1 MNKIYIDSNGC
12 AVLHHE
18 TERIARYFMLN
29 GWILEKSPEV
39 ADIIILTCCG
49 VTHNEEDE
57 AIGIL
62 RKLEEARTP
71 DSRIIVSGCMPAF
84 AKARVLGVSPQATI
98 LKYAELAQLD
108 GIISA
113 DVPFETV
120 YYNARPMLKSENDS
134 IYDTDTDLQLMRK
147 IDRLCCGRFCKQ
159 AWNVSTLR
167 KYMWDDSETFQIK
180 VSYGCPGKC
189 SYCATKLGIGDF
201 RSVDKDFIMKQFA
214 EGLEMGYDHFILM
227 GDEIGAYGRDI
238 GTTLPELLQQMYDKS
253 EGKAVVSIRYIH
265 PDILVSLY
273 DKMKKFFASGF
284 VNYFCCAIQSASPA
298 VLRRMNRN
306 PDIEPFIRCME
317 DINKNNYPVSKH
329 TQIIVGFPGE
339 VSDDVLMTM
348 DALRR
353 CAFEHI
359 NINLYSPRQHTAAW
373 DMKETVTQKEKIFRA
388 GLISYSMKLYKKA
401 LLYDAIKTSLL
412 DSRKR
417 NDA

>member
-1 MNKIYIDSNGC
+1 MNKVYIDSNGC
-12 AVLHHE
+12 AVLRQE
-18 TERIARYFMLN
+18 TERIARYFTLN

-39 ADIIILTCCG
+39 ADIVILTCCG

-57 AIGIL
+57 AIGML
-62 RKLEEARTP
+62 RKLEEIRTP

-84 AKARVLGVSPQATI
+84 AKERVLDVSPQATI
-98 LKYAELAQLD
+98 LKYAELVQLD

-120 YYNARPMLKSENDS
+120 YYNVHPQLESENNS
-134 IYDTDTDLQLMRK
+134 EYDTDMNLQLMRK
-147 IDRLCCGRFCKQ
+147 IDRLCGSRMCEQ

-167 KYMWDDSETFQIK
+167 KYMWDDNKTFQIK

-189 SYCATKLGIGDF
+189 SYCATKIGIGDF
-201 RSVDKDFIMKQFA
+201 RSVDKDFIMMQFS
-214 EGLEMGYDHFILM
+214 EGLKMGYDHFILM

-253 EGKAVVSIRYIH
+253 DGKATVSIRYIH
-265 PDILVSLY
+265 PDILVTLY
-273 DKMKKFFASGF
+273 DRMKKFFALGF
-284 VNYFCCAIQSASPA
+284 VNYFCCAIQSASPT
-298 VLRRMNRN
+298 VLMRMNRN
-306 PDIEPFIRCME
+306 PNIEPFIRCME

-339 VSDDVLMTM
+339 ISDDVLLTM

-353 CAFEHI
+353 CEFEHI

-373 DMKETVTQKEKIFRA
+373 NMKETVTQEEKIFRA
-388 GLISYSMKLYKKA
+388 ELIRHSMKLYKKA
-401 LLYDAIKTSLL
+401 LLYDAIKTSMLNA
-412 DSRKR
+412 KV
-417 NDA
+417 

>member
-1 MNKIYIDSNGC
+1 MNKVYIDSNGC
-12 AVLHHE
+12 AVLRHE
-18 TERIARYFMLN
+18 TERIARYFILN

-39 ADIIILTCCG
+39 ADIVILTCCG

-57 AIGIL
+57 AIGML
-62 RKLEEARTP
+62 RKLEEIRTP

-84 AKARVLGVSPQATI
+84 AKERVLDVSPQATI
-98 LKYAELAQLD
+98 LKYAELVQLD

-120 YYNARPMLKSENDS
+120 YYNVHPQLESENNS
-134 IYDTDTDLQLMRK
+134 EYDTDMNLQLMRK
-147 IDRLCCGRFCKQ
+147 IDRLCGSRMCEQ

-167 KYMWDDSETFQIK
+167 KYMWDDNKTFQIK

-189 SYCATKLGIGDF
+189 SYCATKIGIGDF
-201 RSVDKDFIMKQFA
+201 RSVDKDFIMMQFS
-214 EGLEMGYDHFILM
+214 EGLKMGYDHFILM

-253 EGKAVVSIRYIH
+253 DGKATVSIRYIH
-265 PDILVSLY
+265 PDILVTLY
-273 DKMKKFFASGF
+273 DRMKKFFALGF
-284 VNYFCCAIQSASPA
+284 VNYFCCAIQSASPT
-298 VLRRMNRN
+298 VLMRMNRN
-306 PDIEPFIRCME
+306 PNIEPFIRCME

-339 VSDDVLMTM
+339 ISDDVLLTM

-353 CAFEHI
+353 CEFEHI

-373 DMKETVTQKEKIFRA
+373 NMKETVTQEEKIFRA
-388 GLISYSMKLYKKA
+388 ELIRHSMKLYKKA
-401 LLYDAIKTSLL
+401 LLYDAIKTSMLNA
-412 DSRKR
+412 KV
-417 NDA
+417 

>member
-1 MNKIYIDSNGC
+1 MNKVYIDSNGC
-12 AVLHHE
+12 AVLRHE
-18 TERIARYFMLN
+18 TERIARYFTLN

-39 ADIIILTCCG
+39 ADIVILTCCG

-57 AIGIL
+57 AIGML
-62 RKLEEARTP
+62 RKLEEIRTP

-84 AKARVLGVSPQATI
+84 AKERLLDVSPQATI
-98 LKYAELAQLD
+98 LKYAELVQLD

-120 YYNARPMLKSENDS
+120 YYNVHPQLESENNS
-134 IYDTDTDLQLMRK
+134 EYDTDMNLQLMRK
-147 IDRLCCGRFCKQ
+147 IDRLCGSRMCEQ

-167 KYMWDDSETFQIK
+167 KYMWDDNKTFQIK

-189 SYCATKLGIGDF
+189 SYCATKIGIGDF
-201 RSVDKDFIMKQFA
+201 RSVDKDFIMMQFA
-214 EGLEMGYDHFILM
+214 EGLKMGYDHFILM

-253 EGKAVVSIRYIH
+253 DGKATVSIRYIH
-265 PDILVSLY
+265 PDILVTLY
-273 DKMKKFFASGF
+273 DRMKKFFALGF
-284 VNYFCCAIQSASPA
+284 VNYFCCAIQSASPT
-298 VLRRMNRN
+298 VLMRMNRN
-306 PDIEPFIRCME
+306 PNIEPFIRCME

-339 VSDDVLMTM
+339 ISDDVLLTM

-353 CAFEHI
+353 CEFEHI

-373 DMKETVTQKEKIFRA
+373 NMKETVTQEEKIFRA
-388 GLISYSMKLYKKA
+388 ELIRHSMKLYKKA
-401 LLYDAIKTSLL
+401 LLYDAIKTSMLNA
-412 DSRKR
+412 KV
-417 NDA
+417 

>member
-1 MNKIYIDSNGC
+1 MNKVYINSNGC
-12 AVLHHE
+12 AVLRHE
-18 TERIARYFMLN
+18 TERIARYFTLN

-39 ADIIILTCCG
+39 ADIVILTCCG

-57 AIGIL
+57 AIGML
-62 RKLEEARTP
+62 RKLEEIRTP

-84 AKARVLGVSPQATI
+84 AKERVLDVSPQATI
-98 LKYAELAQLD
+98 LKYAELVQLD

-120 YYNARPMLKSENDS
+120 YYNVHPQLESENNS
-134 IYDTDTDLQLMRK
+134 EYDTDMNLQLMRK
-147 IDRLCCGRFCKQ
+147 IDRLCGSRMCEQ

-167 KYMWDDSETFQIK
+167 KYMWDDNKTFQIK

-189 SYCATKLGIGDF
+189 SYCATKIGIGDF
-201 RSVDKDFIMKQFA
+201 RSVDKDFIMMQFS
-214 EGLEMGYDHFILM
+214 EGLKMGYDHFILM

-253 EGKAVVSIRYIH
+253 DGKATVSIRYIH
-265 PDILVSLY
+265 PDILVTLY
-273 DKMKKFFASGF
+273 DRMKKFFALGF
-284 VNYFCCAIQSASPA
+284 VNYFCCAIQSASPT
-298 VLRRMNRN
+298 VLMRMNRN
-306 PDIEPFIRCME
+306 PNIEPFIRCME

-339 VSDDVLMTM
+339 ISDDVLLTM

-353 CAFEHI
+353 CEFEHI

-373 DMKETVTQKEKIFRA
+373 NMKETVTQEEKIFRA
-388 GLISYSMKLYKKA
+388 ELIRHSMKLYKKA
-401 LLYDAIKTSLL
+401 LLYDAIKTSMLNA
-412 DSRKR
+412 KV
-417 NDA
+417 

>member
-1 MNKIYIDSNGC
+1 MNKVYIDSNGC
-12 AVLHHE
+12 AVLRHE
-18 TERIARYFMLN
+18 TERIARYFTLN
-29 GWILEKSPEV
+29 GWTLEKSPEV
-39 ADIIILTCCG
+39 ADIVILTCCG

-57 AIGIL
+57 AIGML
-62 RKLEEARTP
+62 RKLEDVRTS
-71 DSRIIVSGCMPAF
+71 DSLIIVSGCMPAF
-84 AKARVLGVSPQATI
+84 AKERVLDVSPQATI
-98 LKYAELAQLD
+98 LKYAELEQLD

-113 DVPFETV
+113 DVPFVTV
-120 YYNARPMLKSENDS
+120 YYNVRPMLEPENNS
-134 IYDTDTDLQLMRK
+134 VYDTDSNLQLMRK
-147 IDRLCCGRFCKQ
+147 IDQLCGSRMCEQ

-167 KYMWDDSETFQIK
+167 KYMWNNSKTFQIK

-201 RSVDKDFIMKQFA
+201 RSVDKNFVMKQFS
-214 EGLEMGYDHFILM
+214 EGLKMGYNHFILM

-253 EGKAVVSIRYIH
+253 DGKAIVSIRYIH

-273 DKMKKFFASGF
+273 DRMKKFFASGF
-284 VNYFCCAIQSASPA
+284 VNYFCCAIQSASPT

-306 PDIEPFIRCME
+306 PDIEPFICCME

-339 VSDDVLMTM
+339 VSDDVLLTM

-353 CAFEHI
+353 CEFEHI

-373 DMKETVTQKEKIFRA
+373 NMKETVTKEEKLFRA
-388 GLISYSMKLYKKA
+388 ELIRHSMKLYKKA
-401 LLYDAIKTSLL
+401 LLYDAIKASMLNA
-412 DSRKR
+412 KE
-417 NDA
+417 

>member
-1 MNKIYIDSNGC
+1 MNKVYIDSNGC
-12 AVLHHE
+12 AVLRHE
-18 TERIARYFMLN
+18 TERIARYFTLN

-39 ADIIILTCCG
+39 ADIVILTCCG

-57 AIGIL
+57 AIGML
-62 RKLEEARTP
+62 RKLEEIRTP

-84 AKARVLGVSPQATI
+84 AKERVLDVSPQATI
-98 LKYAELAQLD
+98 LKYAELVQLD

-120 YYNARPMLKSENDS
+120 YYNVHPQLESENNS
-134 IYDTDTDLQLMRK
+134 EYDTDMNLQLMRK
-147 IDRLCCGRFCKQ
+147 IDRLCGSRMCEQ

-167 KYMWDDSETFQIK
+167 KYMWDDNKTFQIK

-189 SYCATKLGIGDF
+189 SYCATKIGIGDF
-201 RSVDKDFIMKQFA
+201 RSVDKDFIMMQFA
-214 EGLEMGYDHFILM
+214 EGLKMGYDHFILM

-253 EGKAVVSIRYIH
+253 DGKAAVSIRYIH
-265 PDILVSLY
+265 PDILVTLY
-273 DKMKKFFASGF
+273 DRMKKFFALGF
-284 VNYFCCAIQSASPA
+284 VNYFCCAIQSASPT
-298 VLRRMNRN
+298 VLMRMNRN
-306 PDIEPFIRCME
+306 PNIEPFIRCME

-339 VSDDVLMTM
+339 ISDDVLLTM

-353 CAFEHI
+353 CEFEHI

-373 DMKETVTQKEKIFRA
+373 NMKETVTQEEKIFRA
-388 GLISYSMKLYKKA
+388 ELIRHSMKLYKKA
-401 LLYDAIKTSLL
+401 LLYDAIKTSMLNA
-412 DSRKR
+412 KV
-417 NDA
+417 

>member
-1 MNKIYIDSNGC
+1 MNKVYIDSNGC
-12 AVLHHE
+12 AVLRHE
-18 TERIARYFMLN
+18 TERIARYFTLN

-39 ADIIILTCCG
+39 ADIVILTCCG

-57 AIGIL
+57 AIGML
-62 RKLEEARTP
+62 RKLEEIRTP

-84 AKARVLGVSPQATI
+84 AKERVLDVSPQATI
-98 LKYAELAQLD
+98 LKYAELVQLD

-120 YYNARPMLKSENDS
+120 YYNVHPQLESENNS
-134 IYDTDTDLQLMRK
+134 EYDTDMNLQLMRK
-147 IDRLCCGRFCKQ
+147 IDRLCGSRMCEQ

-167 KYMWDDSETFQIK
+167 KYMWDDNKTFQIK

-189 SYCATKLGIGDF
+189 SYCATKIGIGDF
-201 RSVDKDFIMKQFA
+201 RSVDKDFIMMQFS
-214 EGLEMGYDHFILM
+214 EGLNMGYDHFILM

-253 EGKAVVSIRYIH
+253 DGKATVSIRYIH
-265 PDILVSLY
+265 PDILVTLY
-273 DKMKKFFASGF
+273 DRMKTFFALGF
-284 VNYFCCAIQSASPA
+284 VNYFCCAIQSASPT
-298 VLRRMNRN
+298 VLMRMNRN
-306 PDIEPFIRCME
+306 PNIEPFIRCME

-339 VSDDVLMTM
+339 ISDDVLLTM

-353 CAFEHI
+353 CEFEHI

-373 DMKETVTQKEKIFRA
+373 NMKETVTQEEKIFRA
-388 GLISYSMKLYKKA
+388 ELIRHSMKLYKKA
-401 LLYDAIKTSLL
+401 LLYDAIKTSMLNA
-412 DSRKR
+412 KV
-417 NDA
+417 

>member
-1 MNKIYIDSNGC
+1 MNKVYIDSNGC
-12 AVLHHE
+12 AVLRHE
-18 TERIARYFMLN
+18 TERIARYFTLN

-39 ADIIILTCCG
+39 ADIVILTCCG

-57 AIGIL
+57 AIGML
-62 RKLEEARTP
+62 RKLEEIRTP

-84 AKARVLGVSPQATI
+84 AKERVLDVSPQATI
-98 LKYAELAQLD
+98 LKYAELVQLD

-120 YYNARPMLKSENDS
+120 YYNVHPQLESEKNS
-134 IYDTDTDLQLMRK
+134 EYDTDMNLQLMRK
-147 IDRLCCGRFCKQ
+147 IDRLCGSRMCEQ

-167 KYMWDDSETFQIK
+167 KYMWDDNKTFQIK

-189 SYCATKLGIGDF
+189 SYCATKIGIGDF
-201 RSVDKDFIMKQFA
+201 RSVDKDFIMMQFA
-214 EGLEMGYDHFILM
+214 EGLKMGYDHFILM

-253 EGKAVVSIRYIH
+253 DGKATVSIRYIH
-265 PDILVSLY
+265 PDILVTLY
-273 DKMKKFFASGF
+273 DRMKKFFALGF
-284 VNYFCCAIQSASPA
+284 VNYFCCAIQSASPT
-298 VLRRMNRN
+298 VLMRMNRN
-306 PDIEPFIRCME
+306 PNIEPFIRCME

-339 VSDDVLMTM
+339 ISDDVLLTM

-353 CAFEHI
+353 CEFEHI

-373 DMKETVTQKEKIFRA
+373 NMKETVTQEEKIFRA
-388 GLISYSMKLYKKA
+388 ELIRHSMKLYKKA
-401 LLYDAIKTSLL
+401 LLYDAIKTSMLNA
-412 DSRKR
+412 KV
-417 NDA
+417 

>member
-1 MNKIYIDSNGC
+1 MNKVYIDSNGC
-12 AVLHHE
+12 AVLRHE
-18 TERIARYFMLN
+18 TERIARYFTLN

-39 ADIIILTCCG
+39 ADIVILTCCG

-57 AIGIL
+57 AIGML
-62 RKLEEARTP
+62 RKLEEIRTP

-84 AKARVLGVSPQATI
+84 AKERVLDVSPQATI
-98 LKYAELAQLD
+98 LKYAELVQLD

-120 YYNARPMLKSENDS
+120 YYNVHPQLESENNS
-134 IYDTDTDLQLMRK
+134 EYDTDMNLQLMRK
-147 IDRLCCGRFCKQ
+147 IDRLCGSRMCEQ

-167 KYMWDDSETFQIK
+167 KYMWDDNKTFQIK

-189 SYCATKLGIGDF
+189 SYCATKIGIGDF
-201 RSVDKDFIMKQFA
+201 RSVDKDFIMMQFS
-214 EGLEMGYDHFILM
+214 EGLKMGYDHFILM

-253 EGKAVVSIRYIH
+253 DGKATVSIRYIH
-265 PDILVSLY
+265 PDILVTLY
-273 DKMKKFFASGF
+273 DRMKKFFALGF
-284 VNYFCCAIQSASPA
+284 VNYFCCAIQSASPT
-298 VLRRMNRN
+298 VLMRMNRN
-306 PDIEPFIRCME
+306 PNIEPFIRCME

-339 VSDDVLMTM
+339 ISDDVLLTM

-353 CAFEHI
+353 CEFEHI

-373 DMKETVTQKEKIFRA
+373 NMKETVTQEEKIFRA
-388 GLISYSMKLYKKA
+388 ELIRHSMKLYKKA
-401 LLYDAIKTSLL
+401 LLYDAIKTSMLNA
-412 DSRKR
+412 KV
-417 NDA
+417 

>member
-1 MNKIYIDSNGC
+1 MNKVYIDSNGC
-12 AVLHHE
+12 AVLRHE
-18 TERIARYFMLN
+18 TERIARYFTLN

-39 ADIIILTCCG
+39 ADIVILTCCG

-57 AIGIL
+57 AIGML
-62 RKLEEARTP
+62 RKLEEIRTP

-84 AKARVLGVSPQATI
+84 AKERVLDVSPQATI
-98 LKYAELAQLD
+98 LKYAELVQLD

-120 YYNARPMLKSENDS
+120 YYNVHPQLESENNS
-134 IYDTDTDLQLMRK
+134 EYDTDTNLQLMRK
-147 IDRLCCGRFCKQ
+147 IDRLCGSRMCEQ

-167 KYMWDDSETFQIK
+167 KYMWDDNKTFQIK

-189 SYCATKLGIGDF
+189 SYCATKIGIGDF
-201 RSVDKDFIMKQFA
+201 RSVDKDFIMMQFA
-214 EGLEMGYDHFILM
+214 EGLKMGYDHFILM

-253 EGKAVVSIRYIH
+253 GGKATVSIRYIH
-265 PDILVSLY
+265 PDILVTLY
-273 DKMKKFFASGF
+273 DRMKKFFALGF
-284 VNYFCCAIQSASPA
+284 VNYFCCAIQSASPT
-298 VLRRMNRN
+298 VLMRMNRN
-306 PDIEPFIRCME
+306 PNIEPFIRCME

-339 VSDDVLMTM
+339 LSDDVLLTM

-353 CAFEHI
+353 CKFEHI

-373 DMKETVTQKEKIFRA
+373 NMKETVTQEEKIFRA
-388 GLISYSMKLYKKA
+388 ELIRHSMKLYKKV
-401 LLYDAIKTSLL
+401 LLYDAIKTSMLNV
-412 DSRKR
+412 KV
-417 NDA
+417 

>member
-1 MNKIYIDSNGC
+1 MNKVYIDSNGC
-12 AVLHHE
+12 AVLRHE
-18 TERIARYFMLN
+18 TERIARYFTLN

-39 ADIIILTCCG
+39 VDIVILTCCG

-57 AIGIL
+57 AIGML
-62 RKLEEARTP
+62 RKLEEIRTP

-84 AKARVLGVSPQATI
+84 AKERVLDVSPQATI
-98 LKYAELAQLD
+98 LKYAELVQLD

-120 YYNARPMLKSENDS
+120 YYNVHPQLESENNS
-134 IYDTDTDLQLMRK
+134 EYDTDMNLQLMRK
-147 IDRLCCGRFCKQ
+147 IDRLCGSRMCEQ

-167 KYMWDDSETFQIK
+167 KYMWDDNKTFQIK

-189 SYCATKLGIGDF
+189 SYCATKIGIGDF
-201 RSVDKDFIMKQFA
+201 RSVDKDFIMMQFS
-214 EGLEMGYDHFILM
+214 EGLKMGYDHFILM

-253 EGKAVVSIRYIH
+253 DGKATVSIRYIH
-265 PDILVSLY
+265 PDILVTLY
-273 DKMKKFFASGF
+273 DRMKKFFALGF
-284 VNYFCCAIQSASPA
+284 VNYFCCAIQSASPT
-298 VLRRMNRN
+298 VLMRMNRN
-306 PDIEPFIRCME
+306 PNIEPFIRCME

-339 VSDDVLMTM
+339 ISDDVLLTM

-353 CAFEHI
+353 CEFEHI

-373 DMKETVTQKEKIFRA
+373 NMKETVTQEEKIFRA
-388 GLISYSMKLYKKA
+388 ELIRHSMKLYKKA
-401 LLYDAIKTSLL
+401 LLYDAIKTSMLNA
-412 DSRKR
+412 KV
-417 NDA
+417 

>member
-1 MNKIYIDSNGC
+1 MNKVYIDSNGC
-12 AVLHHE
+12 AVLRHE
-18 TERIARYFMLN
+18 TERIARYFTLN

-39 ADIIILTCCG
+39 ADIVILTCCG

-57 AIGIL
+57 AIGML
-62 RKLEEARTP
+62 RKLEEIRTP

-84 AKARVLGVSPQATI
+84 AKERVLDVSPQVTI
-98 LKYAELAQLD
+98 LKYAELVQLD

-120 YYNARPMLKSENDS
+120 YYNVHPQLESENNS
-134 IYDTDTDLQLMRK
+134 EYDTDMNLQLMRK
-147 IDRLCCGRFCKQ
+147 IDRLCGSRMCEQ

-167 KYMWDDSETFQIK
+167 KYMWDDNKTFQIK

-189 SYCATKLGIGDF
+189 SYCATKIGIGDF
-201 RSVDKDFIMKQFA
+201 RSVDKDFIMMQLS
-214 EGLEMGYDHFILM
+214 EGLKMGYDHFILM

-253 EGKAVVSIRYIH
+253 DGKATVSIRYIH
-265 PDILVSLY
+265 PDILVTLY
-273 DKMKKFFASGF
+273 DRMKKFFALGF
-284 VNYFCCAIQSASPA
+284 VNYFCCAIQSASPT
-298 VLRRMNRN
+298 VLMRMNRN
-306 PDIEPFIRCME
+306 PNIEPFIRCME

-339 VSDDVLMTM
+339 ISDDVLLTM

-353 CAFEHI
+353 CEFEHI

-373 DMKETVTQKEKIFRA
+373 NMKETVTQEEKIFRA
-388 GLISYSMKLYKKA
+388 ELIRHSMKLYKKA
-401 LLYDAIKTSLL
+401 LLYDAIKTSMLNA
-412 DSRKR
+412 KV
-417 NDA
+417 

>member
-1 MNKIYIDSNGC
+1 MNKVYIDSNGC
-12 AVLHHE
+12 AVLRHE
-18 TERIARYFMLN
+18 TERIARYFTLN

-39 ADIIILTCCG
+39 ADIVILTCCG

-57 AIGIL
+57 AIGML
-62 RKLEEARTP
+62 RKLEEIRTP

-84 AKARVLGVSPQATI
+84 AKERVLDVSPQATI
-98 LKYAELAQLD
+98 LKYAELVQLD

-120 YYNARPMLKSENDS
+120 YYNVHPQLESENNS
-134 IYDTDTDLQLMRK
+134 EYDTDMNLQLMRK
-147 IDRLCCGRFCKQ
+147 IDRLCGSRMCEQ

-167 KYMWDDSETFQIK
+167 KYMWDDNKTFQIK

-189 SYCATKLGIGDF
+189 SYCATKIGIGDF
-201 RSVDKDFIMKQFA
+201 RSVDKDFIMMQFA
-214 EGLEMGYDHFILM
+214 EGLKMGYDHFILM

-253 EGKAVVSIRYIH
+253 DGKATVSIRYIH
-265 PDILVSLY
+265 PDILVTLY
-273 DKMKKFFASGF
+273 DRMKKFFALGF
-284 VNYFCCAIQSASPA
+284 VNYFCCAIQSASPT
-298 VLRRMNRN
+298 VLMRMNRN
-306 PDIEPFIRCME
+306 PNIEPFIRCLE

-339 VSDDVLMTM
+339 ISDDVLLTM

-353 CAFEHI
+353 CEFEHI

-373 DMKETVTQKEKIFRA
+373 NMKETVTQEEKIFRA
-388 GLISYSMKLYKKA
+388 ELIRHSMKLYKKA
-401 LLYDAIKTSLL
+401 LLYDAIKTSMLNA
-412 DSRKR
+412 KV
-417 NDA
+417 

>member
-1 MNKIYIDSNGC
+1 MNKVCIDSNGC
-12 AVLHHE
+12 AVLRHE
-18 TERIARYFMLN
+18 TERIARYFTLN

-39 ADIIILTCCG
+39 ADIVILTCCG

-57 AIGIL
+57 AIGML
-62 RKLEEARTP
+62 RKLEEIRTP

-84 AKARVLGVSPQATI
+84 AKERVLDVSPQATI
-98 LKYAELAQLD
+98 LKYAELVQLD

-120 YYNARPMLKSENDS
+120 YYNVHPQLESENNS
-134 IYDTDTDLQLMRK
+134 EYDTDMNLQLMRK
-147 IDRLCCGRFCKQ
+147 IDRLCGSRMCEQ

-167 KYMWDDSETFQIK
+167 KYMWDDNKTFQIK

-189 SYCATKLGIGDF
+189 SYCATKIGIGDF
-201 RSVDKDFIMKQFA
+201 RSVDKDFIMMQFS
-214 EGLEMGYDHFILM
+214 EGLKMGYDHFILM

-253 EGKAVVSIRYIH
+253 DGKATVSIRYIH
-265 PDILVSLY
+265 PDILVTLY
-273 DKMKKFFASGF
+273 DRMKKFFALGF
-284 VNYFCCAIQSASPA
+284 VNYFCCAIQSASPT
-298 VLRRMNRN
+298 VLMRMNRN
-306 PDIEPFIRCME
+306 PNIEPFIRCME

-339 VSDDVLMTM
+339 ISDDVLLTM

-353 CAFEHI
+353 CEFEHI

-373 DMKETVTQKEKIFRA
+373 NMKETVTQEEKIFRA
-388 GLISYSMKLYKKA
+388 ELIRHSMKLYKKA
-401 LLYDAIKTSLL
+401 LLYDAIKTSMLNA
-412 DSRKR
+412 KV
-417 NDA
+417 

>member
-1 MNKIYIDSNGC
+1 MNKVYIDSNGC
-12 AVLHHE
+12 AVLRHE
-18 TERIARYFMLN
+18 TERIARYFTLN

-39 ADIIILTCCG
+39 ADIVILTCCG

-57 AIGIL
+57 AIGML
-62 RKLEEARTP
+62 RKLEEIRTP

-84 AKARVLGVSPQATI
+84 AKERVLDVSPQATI
-98 LKYAELAQLD
+98 LKYAELVQLD

-120 YYNARPMLKSENDS
+120 YYNVHPQLESENNS
-134 IYDTDTDLQLMRK
+134 EYDTDMNLQLMRK
-147 IDRLCCGRFCKQ
+147 IDRLCGSSMCEQ

-167 KYMWDDSETFQIK
+167 KYMWDDNKTFQIK

-189 SYCATKLGIGDF
+189 SYCATKIGIGDF
-201 RSVDKDFIMKQFA
+201 RSVDKDFIMMQFS
-214 EGLEMGYDHFILM
+214 EGLKMGYDHFILM

-253 EGKAVVSIRYIH
+253 DGKATVSIRYIH
-265 PDILVSLY
+265 PDILVTLY
-273 DKMKKFFASGF
+273 DRMKKFFALGF
-284 VNYFCCAIQSASPA
+284 VNYFCCAIQSASPT
-298 VLRRMNRN
+298 VLMRMNRN
-306 PDIEPFIRCME
+306 PNIEPFIRCME

-339 VSDDVLMTM
+339 ISDDVLLTM

-353 CAFEHI
+353 CEFEHI

-373 DMKETVTQKEKIFRA
+373 NMKETVTQEEKIFRA
-388 GLISYSMKLYKKA
+388 ELIRHSMKLYKKA
-401 LLYDAIKTSLL
+401 LLYDAIKTSMLNA
-412 DSRKR
+412 KV
-417 NDA
+417 

>member
-1 MNKIYIDSNGC
+1 MNKVYIDSNGC
-12 AVLHHE
+12 AVLRHE
-18 TERIARYFMLN
+18 TERIARYFTLN

-39 ADIIILTCCG
+39 ADIVILTCCG

-57 AIGIL
+57 AIGML
-62 RKLEEARTP
+62 RKLEEIRTP

-84 AKARVLGVSPQATI
+84 AKERVLDVSPQVTI
-98 LKYAELAQLD
+98 LKYAELVQLD

-120 YYNARPMLKSENDS
+120 YYNVHPQLESENNS
-134 IYDTDTDLQLMRK
+134 EYDTDMNLQLMRK
-147 IDRLCCGRFCKQ
+147 IDRLCGSRMCEQ

-167 KYMWDDSETFQIK
+167 KYMWDDNKTFQIK

-189 SYCATKLGIGDF
+189 SYCATKIGIGDF
-201 RSVDKDFIMKQFA
+201 RSVDKDFIMMQFS
-214 EGLEMGYDHFILM
+214 EGLKMGYDHFILM

-253 EGKAVVSIRYIH
+253 DGKATVSIRYIH
-265 PDILVSLY
+265 PDILVTLY
-273 DKMKKFFASGF
+273 DRMKKFFALGF
-284 VNYFCCAIQSASPA
+284 VNYFCCAIQSASPT
-298 VLRRMNRN
+298 VLMRMNRN
-306 PDIEPFIRCME
+306 PNIEPFIRCME

-339 VSDDVLMTM
+339 ISDDVLLTM

-353 CAFEHI
+353 CEFEHI

-373 DMKETVTQKEKIFRA
+373 NMKETVTQEEKIFRA
-388 GLISYSMKLYKKA
+388 ELIRHSMKLYKKA
-401 LLYDAIKTSLL
+401 LLYDAIKTSMLNA
-412 DSRKR
+412 KV
-417 NDA
+417 

>member
-1 MNKIYIDSNGC
+1 MNKVYIDSNGC
-12 AVLHHE
+12 AVLRHE
-18 TERIARYFMLN
+18 TERIARYFTLN

-39 ADIIILTCCG
+39 ADIVILTCCG

-57 AIGIL
+57 AIGML
-62 RKLEEARTP
+62 RKLEEIRTP

-84 AKARVLGVSPQATI
+84 AKERVLDVSPQATI
-98 LKYAELAQLD
+98 LKYAELVQLD

-120 YYNARPMLKSENDS
+120 YYNVHPQLESENNS
-134 IYDTDTDLQLMRK
+134 EYDTDMNLQLMRK
-147 IDRLCCGRFCKQ
+147 IDRLCGSRMCEQ

-167 KYMWDDSETFQIK
+167 KYMWDDNKTFQIK

-189 SYCATKLGIGDF
+189 SYCATKIGIGDF
-201 RSVDKDFIMKQFA
+201 RSVDKDFIMMQFA
-214 EGLEMGYDHFILM
+214 EGLKMGYDHFILM

-253 EGKAVVSIRYIH
+253 DGKATVSIRYIH
-265 PDILVSLY
+265 PDILVTLY
-273 DKMKKFFASGF
+273 DRMKKFFALGF
-284 VNYFCCAIQSASPA
+284 VNYFCCAIQSASPT
-298 VLRRMNRN
+298 VLMRMNRN
-306 PDIEPFIRCME
+306 PNIEPFIRCME

-339 VSDDVLMTM
+339 ISDDVLLTM

-353 CAFEHI
+353 CEFEHI

-373 DMKETVTQKEKIFRA
+373 NMKETVTQEEKIFRA
-388 GLISYSMKLYKKA
+388 ELIRHSMKLYKKA
-401 LLYDAIKTSLL
+401 LLYDAIKTSMLNA
-412 DSRKR
+412 KV
-417 NDA
+417 

>member
-1 MNKIYIDSNGC
+1 MNKVYIDSNGC
-12 AVLHHE
+12 AVLRHE
-18 TERIARYFMLN
+18 TERIARYFTLN

-39 ADIIILTCCG
+39 ADIVILTCCG

-57 AIGIL
+57 AIGML
-62 RKLEEARTP
+62 RKLEEIRTP

-84 AKARVLGVSPQATI
+84 VKERVLDVSPQATI
-98 LKYAELAQLD
+98 LKYAELVQLD

-120 YYNARPMLKSENDS
+120 YYNVHPQLESENNS
-134 IYDTDTDLQLMRK
+134 EYDTDMNLQLMRK
-147 IDRLCCGRFCKQ
+147 IDRLCGSRMCEQ

-167 KYMWDDSETFQIK
+167 KYMWDDNKTFQIK

-189 SYCATKLGIGDF
+189 SYCATKIGIGDF
-201 RSVDKDFIMKQFA
+201 RSVDKDFIMMQFS
-214 EGLEMGYDHFILM
+214 EGLKMGYDHFILM

-253 EGKAVVSIRYIH
+253 DGKATVSIRYIH
-265 PDILVSLY
+265 PDILVTLY
-273 DKMKKFFASGF
+273 DRMKKFFALGF
-284 VNYFCCAIQSASPA
+284 VNYFCCAIQSASPT
-298 VLRRMNRN
+298 VLMRMNRN
-306 PDIEPFIRCME
+306 PNIEPFIRCME

-339 VSDDVLMTM
+339 ISDDVLLTM

-353 CAFEHI
+353 CEFEHI

-373 DMKETVTQKEKIFRA
+373 NMKETVTQEEKIFRA
-388 GLISYSMKLYKKA
+388 ELIRHSMKLYKKA
-401 LLYDAIKTSLL
+401 LLYDAIKTSMLNA
-412 DSRKR
+412 KV
-417 NDA
+417 

>member
-1 MNKIYIDSNGC
+1 MNKVYIDSNGC
-12 AVLHHE
+12 AVLRHE
-18 TERIARYFMLN
+18 TERIARYFTLN

-39 ADIIILTCCG
+39 ADIVILTCCG

-57 AIGIL
+57 AIGML
-62 RKLEEARTP
+62 RKLEEIRTP

-84 AKARVLGVSPQATI
+84 AKERVLDVSPQATI
-98 LKYAELAQLD
+98 LKYAELVQLD

-120 YYNARPMLKSENDS
+120 YYNVHPQLESENNS
-134 IYDTDTDLQLMRK
+134 EYDTDTNLQLMRK
-147 IDRLCCGRFCKQ
+147 IDRLCGSRMCEQ

-167 KYMWDDSETFQIK
+167 KYMWDDNKTFQIK

-189 SYCATKLGIGDF
+189 SYCATKIGIGDF
-201 RSVDKDFIMKQFA
+201 RSVDKDFIIMQFA
-214 EGLEMGYDHFILM
+214 EGLKMGYDHFILM

-253 EGKAVVSIRYIH
+253 GGKATVSIRYIH
-265 PDILVSLY
+265 PDILVTLY
-273 DKMKKFFASGF
+273 DRMKKFFALGF
-284 VNYFCCAIQSASPA
+284 VNYFCCAIQSASPT
-298 VLRRMNRN
+298 VLMRMNRN
-306 PDIEPFIRCME
+306 PNIEPFIRCME

-339 VSDDVLMTM
+339 LSDDVLLTM

-353 CAFEHI
+353 CKFEHI

-373 DMKETVTQKEKIFRA
+373 NMKETVTQEEKIFRA
-388 GLISYSMKLYKKA
+388 ELIRHSMKLYKKV
-401 LLYDAIKTSLL
+401 LLYDAIKTSMLNV
-412 DSRKR
+412 KV
-417 NDA
+417 

>member
-1 MNKIYIDSNGC
+1 MNKVYIDSNGC
-12 AVLHHE
+12 AVLRHE
-18 TERIARYFMLN
+18 TERIARYFTLN

-39 ADIIILTCCG
+39 ADIVILTCCG

-57 AIGIL
+57 AIGML
-62 RKLEEARTP
+62 RKLEEIRTP

-84 AKARVLGVSPQATI
+84 AKERVLDVSPQATI
-98 LKYAELAQLD
+98 LKYAELVQLD

-120 YYNARPMLKSENDS
+120 YYNVHPQLESENNS
-134 IYDTDTDLQLMRK
+134 EYDTDMNLQLMRK
-147 IDRLCCGRFCKQ
+147 IDRLCGSRMCEQ

-167 KYMWDDSETFQIK
+167 KYMWDDNKTFQIK

-189 SYCATKLGIGDF
+189 SYCATKIGIGDF
-201 RSVDKDFIMKQFA
+201 RSVDKDFIMMQFS
-214 EGLEMGYDHFILM
+214 EGLKMGYDHFILM

-253 EGKAVVSIRYIH
+253 DGKATVSIRYIH
-265 PDILVSLY
+265 PDILVTLY
-273 DKMKKFFASGF
+273 DRMKKFFALGF
-284 VNYFCCAIQSASPA
+284 VNYFCCAIQSASPT
-298 VLRRMNRN
+298 VLMRMNRN
-306 PDIEPFIRCME
+306 PNIEPFIRCME

-339 VSDDVLMTM
+339 ISDDVLLTM

-353 CAFEHI
+353 CEFEHI

-373 DMKETVTQKEKIFRA
+373 NMKETVTQEEKIFR
-388 GLISYSMKLYKKA
+388 
-401 LLYDAIKTSLL
+401 KTSMLNA
-412 DSRKR
+412 KV
-417 NDA
+417 

>member
-1 MNKIYIDSNGC
+1 MNKVYIDSNGC
-12 AVLHHE
+12 AVLRHE
-18 TERIARYFMLN
+18 TERIARYFTLN

-39 ADIIILTCCG
+39 ADIVILTCCG

-57 AIGIL
+57 AIGML
-62 RKLEEARTP
+62 RKLEEIRTP

-84 AKARVLGVSPQATI
+84 AKERVLDVSPQATI
-98 LKYAELAQLD
+98 LKYAELVQLD

-120 YYNARPMLKSENDS
+120 YYNVHPQLESENNS
-134 IYDTDTDLQLMRK
+134 EYDTDTNLQLMRK
-147 IDRLCCGRFCKQ
+147 IDWLCGSRMCEQ

-167 KYMWDDSETFQIK
+167 KYMWDDNKTFQIK

-189 SYCATKLGIGDF
+189 SYCATKIGIGDF
-201 RSVDKDFIMKQFA
+201 RSVDKDFIMMQFA
-214 EGLEMGYDHFILM
+214 EGLKMGYDHFILM

-253 EGKAVVSIRYIH
+253 GGKATVSIRYIH
-265 PDILVSLY
+265 PDILVTLY
-273 DKMKKFFASGF
+273 DRMKKFFALGF
-284 VNYFCCAIQSASPA
+284 VNYFCCAIQSASPT
-298 VLRRMNRN
+298 VLMRMNRN
-306 PDIEPFIRCME
+306 PNIEPFIRCME

-339 VSDDVLMTM
+339 LADDVLLTM

-353 CAFEHI
+353 CKFEHI

-373 DMKETVTQKEKIFRA
+373 NMKETVTQEEKIFRA
-388 GLISYSMKLYKKA
+388 ELIRHSMKLYKKA
-401 LLYDAIKTSLL
+401 LLYDAIKTSMFNA
-412 DSRKR
+412 KV
-417 NDA
+417 

>member
-1 MNKIYIDSNGC
+1 MNKVYIDSNGC
-12 AVLHHE
+12 AVLRHE
-18 TERIARYFMLN
+18 TERIARYFTLN

-39 ADIIILTCCG
+39 ADIVILTCCG

-57 AIGIL
+57 AIGML
-62 RKLEEARTP
+62 RKLEEIRTP

-84 AKARVLGVSPQATI
+84 AKERVLDVSPQATI
-98 LKYAELAQLD
+98 LKYAELVQLD

-120 YYNARPMLKSENDS
+120 YYNVHPQLESENNS
-134 IYDTDTDLQLMRK
+134 EYDTDTNLQLMRK
-147 IDRLCCGRFCKQ
+147 IDRLCGSRMCEQ

-167 KYMWDDSETFQIK
+167 KYMWDDNKTFQIK

-189 SYCATKLGIGDF
+189 SYCATKIGIGDF
-201 RSVDKDFIMKQFA
+201 RSVDKDFIMMQFA
-214 EGLEMGYDHFILM
+214 EGLKMGYDHFILM

-253 EGKAVVSIRYIH
+253 GGKATVSIRYIH
-265 PDILVSLY
+265 PDILVTLY
-273 DKMKKFFASGF
+273 DRMKKFFALGF
-284 VNYFCCAIQSASPA
+284 VNYFCCAIQSASPT
-298 VLRRMNRN
+298 VLMRMNRN
-306 PDIEPFIRCME
+306 PNIEPFIRCME

-339 VSDDVLMTM
+339 LSDDVLLTM

-353 CAFEHI
+353 CKFEHI

-373 DMKETVTQKEKIFRA
+373 NMKETVTQEEKIFRA
-388 GLISYSMKLYKKA
+388 ELIRHSMKLYKKV
-401 LLYDAIKTSLL
+401 LLYDAIKTSMLNA
-412 DSRKR
+412 KV
-417 NDA
+417 

>member
-1 MNKIYIDSNGC
+1 MNKVYIDSNGC
-12 AVLHHE
+12 AVLRHE
-18 TERIARYFMLN
+18 TERIARYFTLN

-39 ADIIILTCCG
+39 ADIVILTCCG

-57 AIGIL
+57 AIGML
-62 RKLEEARTP
+62 RKLEEIRTP

-84 AKARVLGVSPQATI
+84 AKERVLDVSPQATI
-98 LKYAELAQLD
+98 LKYAELVQLD

-120 YYNARPMLKSENDS
+120 YYNVHPQLESENNS
-134 IYDTDTDLQLMRK
+134 EYDTDMNLQLMRK
-147 IDRLCCGRFCKQ
+147 IDRLCGSRMCEQ

-167 KYMWDDSETFQIK
+167 KYMWDDNKTFQIK

-189 SYCATKLGIGDF
+189 SYCTTKIGIGDF
-201 RSVDKDFIMKQFA
+201 RSVDKDFIMMQFA
-214 EGLEMGYDHFILM
+214 EGLKMGYDHFILM

-253 EGKAVVSIRYIH
+253 DGKATVSIRYIH
-265 PDILVSLY
+265 PDILVTLY
-273 DKMKKFFASGF
+273 DRMKKFFALGF
-284 VNYFCCAIQSASPA
+284 VNYFCCAIQSASPT
-298 VLRRMNRN
+298 VLMRMNRN
-306 PDIEPFIRCME
+306 PNIEPFIRCME

-339 VSDDVLMTM
+339 ISDDVLLTM

-353 CAFEHI
+353 CEFEHI

-373 DMKETVTQKEKIFRA
+373 NMKETVTQEEKIFRA
-388 GLISYSMKLYKKA
+388 ELIRHSMKLYKKA
-401 LLYDAIKTSLL
+401 LLYDAIKTSMLNA
-412 DSRKR
+412 KV
-417 NDA
+417 

>member
-1 MNKIYIDSNGC
+1 MNKVYIDSNGC
-12 AVLHHE
+12 AVLRHE
-18 TERIARYFMLN
+18 TERIARYFTLN

-39 ADIIILTCCG
+39 ADIVILTCCG

-57 AIGIL
+57 AIGML
-62 RKLEEARTP
+62 RKLEEIRTP

-84 AKARVLGVSPQATI
+84 AKERVLDVSPQATI
-98 LKYAELAQLD
+98 LKYAELVQLD

-120 YYNARPMLKSENDS
+120 YYNVHPQLESENNS
-134 IYDTDTDLQLMRK
+134 EYDTDMNLQLMRK
-147 IDRLCCGRFCKQ
+147 IDRLCGSRMCEQ

-167 KYMWDDSETFQIK
+167 KYMWDDNKTFQIK

-189 SYCATKLGIGDF
+189 SYCATKIGIGDF
-201 RSVDKDFIMKQFA
+201 RSVDKDFIMMQFS
-214 EGLEMGYDHFILM
+214 EGLNMGYDHFILM

-253 EGKAVVSIRYIH
+253 DGKATVSIRYIH
-265 PDILVSLY
+265 PDILVTLY
-273 DKMKKFFASGF
+273 DRMKKFFALGF
-284 VNYFCCAIQSASPA
+284 VNYFCCAIQSASPT
-298 VLRRMNRN
+298 VLMRMNRN
-306 PDIEPFIRCME
+306 PNIEPFIRCME

-339 VSDDVLMTM
+339 ISDDVLLTM

-353 CAFEHI
+353 CEFEHI

-373 DMKETVTQKEKIFRA
+373 NMKETVTQEEKIFRA
-388 GLISYSMKLYKKA
+388 ELIRHSMKLYKKA
-401 LLYDAIKTSLL
+401 LLYDAIKTSMLNA
-412 DSRKR
+412 KV
-417 NDA
+417 

>member
-1 MNKIYIDSNGC
+1 MNKVYIDSNGC
-12 AVLHHE
+12 AVLRHE
-18 TERIARYFMLN
+18 TERIARYFTLN

-39 ADIIILTCCG
+39 ADIVILTCCG

-57 AIGIL
+57 AIGML
-62 RKLEEARTP
+62 RKLEGIRTP

-84 AKARVLGVSPQATI
+84 AKERVLDVSPQATI
-98 LKYAELAQLD
+98 LKYAELVQLD

-120 YYNARPMLKSENDS
+120 YYNVHPQLESENNS
-134 IYDTDTDLQLMRK
+134 EYDTDMNLQLMRK
-147 IDRLCCGRFCKQ
+147 IDRLCGSRMCEQ

-167 KYMWDDSETFQIK
+167 KYMWDDNKTFQIK

-189 SYCATKLGIGDF
+189 SYCATKIGIGDF
-201 RSVDKDFIMKQFA
+201 RSVDKDFIMMQFS
-214 EGLEMGYDHFILM
+214 EGLKMGYDHFILM

-253 EGKAVVSIRYIH
+253 DGKATVSIRYIH
-265 PDILVSLY
+265 PDILVTLY
-273 DKMKKFFASGF
+273 DRMKKFFALGF
-284 VNYFCCAIQSASPA
+284 VNYFCCAIQSASPT
-298 VLRRMNRN
+298 VLMRMNRN
-306 PDIEPFIRCME
+306 PNIEPFIRCME

-339 VSDDVLMTM
+339 ISDDVLLTM

-353 CAFEHI
+353 CEFEHI

-373 DMKETVTQKEKIFRA
+373 NMKETVTQEEKIFRA
-388 GLISYSMKLYKKA
+388 ELIRHSMKLYKKA
-401 LLYDAIKTSLL
+401 LLYDAIKTSMLNA
-412 DSRKR
+412 KV
-417 NDA
+417 

>member
-1 MNKIYIDSNGC
+1 MNKVYIDSNGC
-12 AVLHHE
+12 AVLRHE
-18 TERIARYFMLN
+18 TERIARYFTLN

-39 ADIIILTCCG
+39 ADIVILTCCG

-57 AIGIL
+57 AIGML
-62 RKLEEARTP
+62 RKLEEIRTP

-84 AKARVLGVSPQATI
+84 AKERVLDVSPQATI
-98 LKYAELAQLD
+98 LKYAELVRLD

-120 YYNARPMLKSENDS
+120 YYNVHPQLESENNS
-134 IYDTDTDLQLMRK
+134 EYDTDMNLQLMRK
-147 IDRLCCGRFCKQ
+147 IDRLCGSRMCEQ

-167 KYMWDDSETFQIK
+167 KYMWDDNKTFQIK

-189 SYCATKLGIGDF
+189 SYCATKIGIGDF
-201 RSVDKDFIMKQFA
+201 RSVDKDFIMMQFS
-214 EGLEMGYDHFILM
+214 EGLKMGYDHFILM

-253 EGKAVVSIRYIH
+253 DGKATVSIRYIH
-265 PDILVSLY
+265 PDILVTLY
-273 DKMKKFFASGF
+273 DRMKKFFALGF
-284 VNYFCCAIQSASPA
+284 VNYFCCAIQSASPT
-298 VLRRMNRN
+298 VLMRMNRN
-306 PDIEPFIRCME
+306 PNIEPFIRCME

-339 VSDDVLMTM
+339 ISDDVLLTM

-353 CAFEHI
+353 CEFEHI

-373 DMKETVTQKEKIFRA
+373 NMKETVTQEEKIFRA
-388 GLISYSMKLYKKA
+388 ELIRHSMKLYKKA
-401 LLYDAIKTSLL
+401 LLYDAIKTSMLNA
-412 DSRKR
+412 KV
-417 NDA
+417 

>member
-1 MNKIYIDSNGC
+1 MNKVYIDSNGC
-12 AVLHHE
+12 AVLRHE
-18 TERIARYFMLN
+18 TERIARYFTLN

-39 ADIIILTCCG
+39 ADIVILTCCG

-57 AIGIL
+57 AIGML
-62 RKLEEARTP
+62 RKLEEIRTP

-84 AKARVLGVSPQATI
+84 AKERVLDVSPQATI
-98 LKYAELAQLD
+98 LKYAELVQLD

-120 YYNARPMLKSENDS
+120 YYNVHPQLESENNS
-134 IYDTDTDLQLMRK
+134 EYDTDMNLQLMQK
-147 IDRLCCGRFCKQ
+147 IDRLCGSRMCEQ

-167 KYMWDDSETFQIK
+167 KYMWDDNKTFQIK

-189 SYCATKLGIGDF
+189 SYCATKIGIGDF
-201 RSVDKDFIMKQFA
+201 RSVDKDFIMMQFS
-214 EGLEMGYDHFILM
+214 EGLKMGYDHFILM

-253 EGKAVVSIRYIH
+253 DGKATVSIRYIH
-265 PDILVSLY
+265 PDILVTLY
-273 DKMKKFFASGF
+273 DRMKKFFALGF
-284 VNYFCCAIQSASPA
+284 VNYFCCAIQSASPT
-298 VLRRMNRN
+298 VLMRMNRN
-306 PDIEPFIRCME
+306 PNIEPFIRCME

-339 VSDDVLMTM
+339 ISDDVLLTM

-353 CAFEHI
+353 CEFEHI

-373 DMKETVTQKEKIFRA
+373 NMKETVTQEEKIFRA
-388 GLISYSMKLYKKA
+388 ELIRHSMKLYKKA
-401 LLYDAIKTSLL
+401 LLYDAIKTSMLNA
-412 DSRKR
+412 KV
-417 NDA
+417 